1 MLPVSSGTITKYLP
15 IPRFPDYEFSIDCI
29 AGITKCNCKRMTA
42 GSGSCDSMSTFSI
55 FVSIFGIFCVIKYY
69 RGGNF
74 CPKCNHTP
82 MLNLDNPEAIN
93 LIKKYD
99 LKVGENPSSNTQNK
113 SSSESLETPK

>member
-1 MLPVSSGTITKYLP
+1 
-15 IPRFPDYEFSIDCI
+15 
-29 AGITKCNCKRMTA
+29 
-42 GSGSCDSMSTFSI
+42 
-55 FVSIFGIFCVIKYY
+55 
-69 RGGNF
+69 
-74 CPKCNHTP
+74 